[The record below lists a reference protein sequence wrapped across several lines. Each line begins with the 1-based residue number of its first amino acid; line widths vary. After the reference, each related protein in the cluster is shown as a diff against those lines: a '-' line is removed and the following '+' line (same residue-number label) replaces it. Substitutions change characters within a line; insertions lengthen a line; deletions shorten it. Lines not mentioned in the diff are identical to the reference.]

1 MNRDLLSPSERISFI
16 LLGYDTETKLP
27 LFGARVPAGFPSPA
41 EEHIEDRIS
50 LSSYLNG
57 HPDATFYVQLE
68 GDSMIDY
75 NLLEGDLLVVDR
87 SLHVRSGDIVLAN
100 VNSEYTVKK
109 LEITETG
116 VRLLPGNKK
125 YNPVE
130 ITEDLEFLVWGVV
143 RGVARRIRQ

>member
-1 MNRDLLSPSERISFI
+1 MTQKQNYPSSRQ
-16 LLGYDTETKLP
+16 
-27 LFGARVPAGFPSPA
+27 RVPAGFPSPA

-57 HPDATFYVQLE
+57 HPGATFYVQLE
-68 GDSMIDY
+68 GDSLIDY
-75 NLLEGDLLVVDR
+75 SDLLVVDR
-87 SLHVRSGDIVLAN
+87 LLHVRSGDIVLAN